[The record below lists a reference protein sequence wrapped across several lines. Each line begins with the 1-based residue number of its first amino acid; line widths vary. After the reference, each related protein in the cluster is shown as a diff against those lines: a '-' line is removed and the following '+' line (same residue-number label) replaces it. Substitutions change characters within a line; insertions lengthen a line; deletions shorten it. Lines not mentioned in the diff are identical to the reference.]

1 MALTNEDL
9 LAISQLLDAKLDSK
23 LQNFATKDDLKGL
36 VTKDDL
42 YSKLREL
49 ENNVLEEVDTV
60 QEKANKHFKRIEK
73 RLDNIESEVHASKLQ
88 NDTLNLLLRR
98 IDSMQDEIDELKKK
112 VS

>member
-1 MALTNEDL
+1 MTNEEL
-9 LAISQLLDAKLDSK
+9 LQSISEMMDTK
-23 LQNFATKDDLKGL
+23 LQNFATRGDLKGFT
-36 VTKDDL
+36 TKDDL
-42 YSKLREL
+42 NSLLREL

-98 IDSMQDEIDELKKK
+98 IDLMQDEIDELKKK

>member
-1 MALTNEDL
+1 MSLTNEDL

-23 LQNFATKDDLKGL
+23 LQNFATKEDLKSF
-36 VTKDDL
+36 VTKDD
-42 YSKLREL
+42 LREL
-49 ENNVLEEVDTV
+49 ENNILEEVDTV
-60 QEKANKHFKRIEK
+60 QEKANEHYKRIEK

-98 IDSMQDEIDELKKK
+98 IDLMQNEIDELKKK

>member
-1 MALTNEDL
+1 MTNEEL
-9 LAISQLLDAKLDSK
+9 LQSISEMMDTK
-23 LQNFATKDDLKGL
+23 LQNFATKDDL
-36 VTKDDL
+36 D
-42 YSKLREL
+42 SKLREL

-60 QEKANKHFKRIEK
+60 QEKANEHYKRIEK

-98 IDSMQDEIDELKKK
+98 IDLMQNEIDELKKK